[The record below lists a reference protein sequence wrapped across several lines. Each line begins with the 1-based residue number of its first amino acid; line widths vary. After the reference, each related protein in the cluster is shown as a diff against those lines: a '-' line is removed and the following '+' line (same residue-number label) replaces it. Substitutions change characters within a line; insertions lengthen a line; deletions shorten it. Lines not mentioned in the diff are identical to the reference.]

1 MKVKK
6 VTIRDL
12 LIAKGINPETADFKD
27 IFGILDVTNDT
38 EQASTIAKLK
48 ADNAKLREALITIAK
63 YSDNGIFIVKKNVFR
78 Y

>member
-27 IFGILDVTNDT
+27 IFGILDVTPNP
-38 EQASTIAKLK
+38 EQAAIEHYK
-48 ADNAKLREALITIAK
+48 EEIE
-63 YSDNGIFIVKKNVFR
+63 VEE
-78 Y
+78 